1 MTLSCQVK
9 AKDSEGCC
17 FALDEISDVIQN
29 RTKLP
34 VMKRLQDTCCIYM
47 ETENEPLHSFS
58 VLVTSVMS
66 TQFLK
71 HDHEGQIL

>member
-1 MTLSCQVK
+1 MTLSCQVI

-17 FALDEISDVIQN
+17 FALDEISDVVQN

-34 VMKRLQDTCCIYM
+34 VMKRLQDMCCIYT
-47 ETENEPLHSFS
+47 ETENEPLHSFP
-58 VLVTSVMS
+58 VVTSVMS
-66 TQFLK
+66 IQFLK